1 MQEFEKTHQV
11 NTRTLLDWS
20 GLASSSYYYKRSNGI
35 QGRKPSETTRT
46 TNGEV
51 VDNMRVVTDI
61 EQSLEGEFCCYG
73 YKNIRSCLTDAGYI
87 INAKKVYRLM
97 KEHNLLYNNKI
108 GSEKSPRKFVKF
120 RKIATTRP
128 MEYMCMDIKYVYIHG
143 SRRNALL
150 LTIIDV
156 HSRKTLTHMLEY
168 KIRKGDVLLLL
179 SLLMLDYNISSF
191 TIRNDNGSQF
201 IAKVV
206 REYLNDKG
214 VNQEFT
220 HVATPE
226 ENSYI
231 EAYHSIV
238 QREVVERFEFESIH
252 HAKAVF
258 YRYNEWYNQKRK
270 HGSLGR
276 MSPEEFLEARA

>member
-1 MQEFEKTHQV
+1 MQEFEKNHQV

-35 QGRKPSETTRT
+35 RGRKPSETTLT

-51 VDNMRVVTDI
+51 VDNMRVVKDI
-61 EQSLEGEFCCYG
+61 EESLEGEFCCYG

-179 SLLMLDYNISSF
+179 SLLMLDYCVFRTNPASDSGA
-191 TIRNDNGSQF
+191 NP
-201 IAKVV
+201 
-206 REYLNDKG
+206 
-214 VNQEFT
+214 
-220 HVATPE
+220 ATFF
-226 ENSYI
+226 
-231 EAYHSIV
+231 
-238 QREVVERFEFESIH
+238 R
-252 HAKAVF
+252 
-258 YRYNEWYNQKRK
+258 
-270 HGSLGR
+270 
-276 MSPEEFLEARA
+276 